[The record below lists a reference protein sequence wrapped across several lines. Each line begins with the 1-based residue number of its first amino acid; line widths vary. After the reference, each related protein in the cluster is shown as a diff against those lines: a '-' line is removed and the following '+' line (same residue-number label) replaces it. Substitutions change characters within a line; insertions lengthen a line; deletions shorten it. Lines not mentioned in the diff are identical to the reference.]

1 MLDDMMQK
9 KNSNSSKLV
18 WKIICFY
25 CKYFLGVLI
34 LLNLK
39 TVKKCWTEFA
49 VKSLKMSLGLLTT
62 GPVVS
67 HGWRVNAVDI
77 LFASQISNSTQQDP

>member
-1 MLDDMMQK
+1 MNVGWYDEK

-18 WKIICFY
+18 WKIICF
-25 CKYFLGVLI
+25 I
-34 LLNLK
+34 LNISLEFWFFWIKN
-39 TVKKCWTEFA
+39 CWTEFA